1 VQWVGGTVDAIVW
14 DGLEEKRDDLDI
26 VFLDVKTGQSRLND
40 RQRRVQDAA
49 EARRV
54 RFEGFQAGDRR
65 PSGCC

>member
-1 VQWVGGTVDAIVW
+1 VGGTVDAIVW

-54 RFEGFQAGDRR
+54 DRK
-65 PSGCC
+65 SVV